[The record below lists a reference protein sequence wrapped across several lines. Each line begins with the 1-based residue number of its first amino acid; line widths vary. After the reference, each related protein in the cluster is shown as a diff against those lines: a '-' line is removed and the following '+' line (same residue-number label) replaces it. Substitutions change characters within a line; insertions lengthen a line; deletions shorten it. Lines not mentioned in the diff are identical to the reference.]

1 MTLAE
6 RPDLPAAGAGR
17 RVSCLLL
24 LLVLLAAGV
33 TAALLLRRARLR
45 FTNRLAAPV
54 QVVLG
59 GGEPRRVAPGETV
72 TLKVPKG
79 GTLVAEWSMV
89 RPLSADGQ
97 PMGEAIAGS
106 LVLRGPTGTIA
117 DSADTVDGETN
128 YFAPLITNA
137 TDGPLRVKVNA
148 GLGGA
153 VDCGCAVRAGGRRV
167 FIGYYRLY
175 GNSTV
180 EARGPRGTAT
190 FRDLGPRVTS
200 RDGTVGLR
208 YETRD
213 LRPRRR
219 DAGATVR

>member
-1 MTLAE
+1 VTLAD
-6 RPDLPAAGAGR
+6 RPASPPGGAGR
-17 RVSCLLL
+17 RISCLVVVLLL
-24 LLVLLAAGV
+24 LAAAV
-33 TAALLLRRARLR
+33 AAALLFQRAKLR

-54 QVVLG
+54 QLALG
-59 GGEPRRVAPGETV
+59 RGEPRRIASGETV
-72 TLKVPKG
+72 TLAVPRG
-79 GTLVAEWSMV
+79 QTLVAAWSLV

-97 PMGEAIAGS
+97 PMGEPIEGS
-106 LVLRGPTGTIA
+106 LVLRNPKGTVA

-137 TDGPLRVKVNA
+137 TEGPLRVKVNA
-148 GLGGA
+148 GLSGA

-180 EARGPRGTAT
+180 EARGERGAAT
-190 FRDLGPRVTS
+190 FRDLGPQVKS

-208 YETRD
+208 FESRD
-213 LRPRRR
+213 FRPRRLSP
-219 DAGATVR
+219 